1 MLLYNIAFI
10 ASSALFILASS
21 QFKRQLFL
29 SFTYRSSN
37 EFLKYIIHVYEWI
50 VYALSIY
57 WFIDIYLFFLAGC

>member
-37 EFLKYIIHVYEWI
+37 EFLKYIIHVYEWLI
-50 VYALSIY
+50 VYALSI
-57 WFIDIYLFFLAGC
+57 